1 MAILGD
7 SGRLA
12 LQREPGLPGLL
23 LQADLD
29 IASGSVLLLD
39 QAYQTGD
46 QVTLTGD
53 TTLPLIGA
61 TTTSSTYWIRRD
73 LLDRISFYPSPTAA
87 INGRLDQQIRFTS
100 ASWAE
105 LEIEQTLPPPKYVAD
120 ILEWK
125 LDLDAAAIDVTPIG
139 VRFGENIKDLVTGAG
154 SLRFQIERTDD
165 DAVMNAVDTFNLL
178 LLTQAGAKVSA
189 QFWLLQDRPVIG
201 CSELLPGS
209 IYYECDILFV
219 ASSVTVTPDAL
230 IEGGVNFATTEE
242 IRLRIGT

>member
-7 SGRLA
+7 SGRLV
-12 LQREPGLPGLL
+12 LQRQPGLPATLL
-23 LQADLD
+23 RTDLD
-29 IASGSVLLLD
+29 VASSSVLLLD
-39 QAYQTGD
+39 TAYQTGD
-46 QVTLTGD
+46 QVTLSSAD
-53 TTLPLIGA
+53 TLPLLGVGA
-61 TTTSSTYWIRRD
+61 SSGTYWIRRD
-73 LLDRISFYPSPTAA
+73 LLGRISFYPSPTAA
-87 INGRLDQQIRFTS
+87 INGRRDLQIRFNDAAWT
-100 ASWAE
+100 E
-105 LEIEQTLPPPKYVAD
+105 LDIVQTLPPPQYVAD

-154 SLRFQIERTDD
+154 SLRFQIERTND
-165 DAVMNAVDTFNLL
+165 DAVMNAIDTFNLL

-242 IRLRIGT
+242 INLRIGV